1 MPAHLWNDSAAN
13 PHLASGNTPYFYL
26 APVSCFPPQ
35 LAALTCQVW
44 MAGQLQRAS
53 PWWGEMGLF
62 ALRARTLWDSAGFTL
77 ANPGERKE
85 TTESWLFKKKF
96 SSEGSQSRVG
106 KKGPGLR
113 FGLGQRFAVSSCMSH
128 LFSLILKLLFCKVR

>member
-1 MPAHLWNDSAAN
+1 
-13 PHLASGNTPYFYL
+13 
-26 APVSCFPPQ
+26 
-35 LAALTCQVW
+35 
-44 MAGQLQRAS
+44 
-53 PWWGEMGLF
+53 MGLF

-77 ANPGERKE
+77 VNPGERKE

-128 LFSLILKLLFCKVR
+128 LSSLILKLLFCKVR